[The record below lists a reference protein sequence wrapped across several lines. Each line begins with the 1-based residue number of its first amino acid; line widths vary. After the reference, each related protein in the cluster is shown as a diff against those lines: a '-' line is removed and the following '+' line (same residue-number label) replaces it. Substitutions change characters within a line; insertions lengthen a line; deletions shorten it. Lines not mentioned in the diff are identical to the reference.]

1 MYFANVRSTLHC
13 LGNSIFLHCK
23 FKRFVLGLKT
33 RLFPQILDLVAG
45 KKNGEGEGR
54 EVPSLPL
61 HPSRRLPCTIVK
73 CSTPLG
79 CNMTVLIRA
88 NIA

>member
-1 MYFANVRSTLHC
+1 MYFASVRSTLHC

-45 KKNGEGEGR
+45 KKTGRGRGEK
-54 EVPSLPL
+54 SLPFL
-61 HPSRRLPCTIVK
+61 STRLDACHAR